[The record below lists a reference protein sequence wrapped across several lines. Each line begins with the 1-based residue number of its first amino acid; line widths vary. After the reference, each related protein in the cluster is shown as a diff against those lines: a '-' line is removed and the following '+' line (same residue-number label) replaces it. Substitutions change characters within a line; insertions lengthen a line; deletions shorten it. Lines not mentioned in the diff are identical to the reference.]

1 MMSRILVVRAT
12 FYREI
17 ADFLLE
23 GASAA
28 LKDKGAF
35 YEVLDVPGAME
46 IPLAMAGA
54 SSDFDGYLALGC
66 VIRGETS
73 HYDVVCQTSANGLM
87 TLALSKNMLV
97 ETFITMA
104 VISFSEFELSS
115 QTTDPKFAMTW
126 QRLGKPAESE
136 SSLRL
141 RHRG

>member
-12 FYREI
+12 FYPEI
-17 ADFLLE
+17 GDLLLD

-28 LKDKGAF
+28 LKNKGAS

-54 SSDFDGYLALGC
+54 SSGFHGYLALGC

-87 TLALSKNMLV
+87 TLALSKNIIIINGILTTENWDQAIERAHPAKKNKGGYAAEACLAM
-97 ETFITMA
+97 IHQRD
-104 VISFSEFELSS
+104 S
-115 QTTDPKFAMTW
+115 Q
-126 QRLGKPAESE
+126 
-136 SSLRL
+136 
-141 RHRG
+141 